1 MGKRGSGEERLIHL
15 DPSSYPFSH
24 FLLSL
29 FQQFTFSSFSCKF
42 DPSGESIMLY
52 LSQVLSRPIRDLEGE
67 SVASIKDVIVRLGE
81 EDHPQVTGLVARYRR
96 RDFFVS
102 RWRITEFNELGVRL
116 NSDILD
122 LRPFVRREGEV
133 LLARN
138 VLDKQLIDVDGKR
151 VVRVNDVQIIE
162 AAGQWRVTGA
172 DVSLQGLWRRL
183 APAGFRGT
191 RRPVEVIDW
200 SDVGYLATDAA
211 TVQLKSASGKLARLH
226 PVEIARLAE
235 ALSYHHGSEVV
246 ESLDDETAAE
256 TLEEMP
262 AAQQARILADMD
274 EERAA
279 DILEWMSPDEAADVL
294 GDLPEEKAEELLGL
308 MEGEEQADVAEL
320 LPYEDDTAGGL
331 MTTEFVTLPRELTVG
346 EALARLREMAE
357 TPNMIYY
364 LYVVEAEGS
373 WKLIGVI
380 ALRSLILADPE
391 APLANVM
398 RSEFQSAHPDEPG
411 KEVAHRIA
419 EYNLLAL
426 PVIDRSGDILG
437 IITVD
442 DAMEI
447 LLPKDWRQRLPRL
460 FS

>member
-1 MGKRGSGEERLIHL
+1 
-15 DPSSYPFSH
+15 
-24 FLLSL
+24 
-29 FQQFTFSSFSCKF
+29 
-42 DPSGESIMLY
+42 MLY
-52 LSQVLSRPIRDLEGE
+52 LSQVLGRPIRDLEGE
-67 SVASIKDVIVRLGE
+67 RVATIKDVIVRLGAG
-81 EDHPQVTGLVARYRR
+81 DHPPVTGLVARYRR
-96 RDFFVS
+96 RDFFLS
-102 RWRITEFNELGVRL
+102 RWRVSELNQQGVRL

-122 LRPFVRREGEV
+122 LRPFLRREGEV
-133 LLARN
+133 LLARD

-162 AAGQWRVTGA
+162 TSSDWRVTGA

-183 APAGFRGT
+183 APKGFVGAG
-191 RRPVEVIDW
+191 RPVEVLDW
-200 SDVGYLATDAA
+200 ADVGYLATDAA
-211 TVQLKSASGKLARLH
+211 TVQLKSSSDKLSRLH

-262 AAQQARILADMD
+262 AEHQARILSDMD

-331 MTTEFVTLPRELTVG
+331 MTTEFVTLPRALTVG
-346 EALARLREMAE
+346 EALARLRDMAE

-364 LYVVEAEGS
+364 LYVVEAENS
-373 WKLIGVI
+373 WRLCGVI
-380 ALRSLILADPE
+380 ALRSLILAEPSM
-391 APLANVM
+391 PLEEVM
-398 RSEFQSAHPDEPG
+398 RTEFQKATPDEPAN
-411 KEVAHRIA
+411 EVAQRIA

-426 PVIDRSGDILG
+426 PVVDESEDILG

-447 LLPKDWRQRLPRL
+447 LLPKDWRQRVPKL
-460 FS
+460 FG

>member
-1 MGKRGSGEERLIHL
+1 
-15 DPSSYPFSH
+15 
-24 FLLSL
+24 
-29 FQQFTFSSFSCKF
+29 
-42 DPSGESIMLY
+42 MLY
-52 LSQVLSRPIRDLEGE
+52 LSQVLGRPIRDLEGE
-67 SVASIKDVIVRLGE
+67 RVATIKDIIVRLGAD
-81 EDHPQVTGLVARYRR
+81 DHPPVTGLVARYRR
-96 RDFFVS
+96 RDFFLP
-102 RWRITEFNELGVRL
+102 RWRITVLNQQGARL

-122 LRPFVRREGEV
+122 LRPFGRRESEV
-133 LLARN
+133 LLARD

-162 AAGQWRVTGA
+162 AAGDWRVTGA

-183 APAGFRGT
+183 APAGFAGSKK
-191 RRPVEVIDW
+191 PVEVLDW
-200 SDVGYLATDAA
+200 ADVGYLATDAA
-211 TVQLKSASGKLARLH
+211 TVQLKSSSDKLARLH

-262 AAQQARILADMD
+262 AESQARILGDMD
-274 EERAA
+274 QERAA

-294 GDLPEEKAEELLGL
+294 GDLPEDKAEELLGL
-308 MEGEEQADVAEL
+308 MEHDEQADVVEL

-331 MTTEFVTLPRELTVG
+331 MTTEFVTLPRALTVG

-364 LYVVEAEGS
+364 LYVVEKEES
-373 WKLIGVI
+373 WKLLGVI
-380 ALRSLILADPE
+380 ALRSLILADPSM
-391 APLANVM
+391 PLEEVM
-398 RSEFQSAHPDEPG
+398 RTEFQQADPEEPA
-411 KEVAHRIA
+411 KEVAQRIA

-426 PVIDRSGDILG
+426 PVIDDSGDILG

-447 LLPKDWRQRLPRL
+447 LLSKDWRQRLPRL
-460 FS
+460 FG

>member
-1 MGKRGSGEERLIHL
+1 
-15 DPSSYPFSH
+15 
-24 FLLSL
+24 
-29 FQQFTFSSFSCKF
+29 
-42 DPSGESIMLY
+42 MLY
-52 LSQVLSRPIRDLEGE
+52 LSQVLGRPIRDLEGE
-67 SVASIKDVIVRLGE
+67 RVATIKDVIVRLGTDE
-81 EDHPQVTGLVARYRR
+81 HPPVTGFVARYRR
-96 RDFFVS
+96 RDFFLS
-102 RWRITEFNELGVRL
+102 RWRISEFGEHGVRL
-116 NSDILD
+116 DSDILD
-122 LRPFVRREGEV
+122 LRPFVRRDGEV
-133 LLARN
+133 LLARD

-151 VVRVNDVQIIE
+151 VVRVNDVQLIE
-162 AAGQWRVTGA
+162 AAPNWRVTGA

-183 APAGFRGT
+183 APSGFFGT
-191 RRPVEVIDW
+191 RNPVEVLDW
-200 SDVGYLATDAA
+200 ADVGYLATDAA
-211 TVQLKSASGKLARLH
+211 TVQLKSSSDKLARLH

-246 ESLDDETAAE
+246 ESLDDEIAAE

-262 AAQQARILADMD
+262 AERQAQILGDMD

-331 MTTEFVTLPRELTVG
+331 MTTEFVTLPRSLTVS

-364 LYVVEAEGS
+364 LYVVEEENS
-373 WKLIGVI
+373 WNLVGVI
-380 ALRSLILADPE
+380 ALRSLILADPAISLE
-391 APLANVM
+391 EMM
-398 RSEFQSAHPDEPG
+398 RTEFQMAMPDESA
-411 KEVAHRIA
+411 KEVAQRIA

-426 PVIDRSGDILG
+426 PVVDQAGDILG
-437 IITVD
+437 IVTVD

-447 LLPKDWRQRLPRL
+447 LLPKDGRQRLPRL
-460 FS
+460 FG

>member
-1 MGKRGSGEERLIHL
+1 
-15 DPSSYPFSH
+15 
-24 FLLSL
+24 
-29 FQQFTFSSFSCKF
+29 
-42 DPSGESIMLY
+42 MLY
-52 LSQVLSRPIRDLEGE
+52 LSQVLSRPIRDLEGDR
-67 SVASIKDVIVRLGE
+67 VATVKDVIVRLGA
-81 EDHPQVTGLVARYRR
+81 EDHPPLIGLVARYRR

-102 RWRITEFNELGVRL
+102 RWRITEFNEHGVRL

-122 LRPFVRREGEV
+122 LRPFVRRDGEV

-151 VVRVNDVQIIE
+151 VVRVNDVQIIHMGGE
-162 AAGQWRVTGA
+162 WRVTGA

-183 APAGFRGT
+183 APSGLMGT
-191 RRPVEVIDW
+191 RKPVEVIDW
-200 SDVGYLATDAA
+200 SNVGYLATDEA
-211 TVQLKSASGKLARLH
+211 TVRLKSSSDKLARLH

-262 AAQQARILADMD
+262 AERQARILGDMD

-294 GDLPEEKAEELLGL
+294 GDLPEDKAEELLGL
-308 MEGEEQADVAEL
+308 MEDEEQAEVAEL

-331 MTTEFVTLPRELTVG
+331 MTTEFVTLPRVLTVG

-364 LYVVEAEGS
+364 LYVVEGEGS
-373 WKLIGVI
+373 WQLSGVI
-380 ALRSLILADPE
+380 ALRSLILADP
-391 APLANVM
+391 AVPLDEVM
-398 RSEFQSAHPDEPG
+398 RSEFQKAHPDERA
-411 KEVAHRIA
+411 KEVAQRIA

-426 PVIDRSGDILG
+426 PVVDELGEILG

-460 FS
+460 FG

>member
-1 MGKRGSGEERLIHL
+1 
-15 DPSSYPFSH
+15 
-24 FLLSL
+24 
-29 FQQFTFSSFSCKF
+29 
-42 DPSGESIMLY
+42 MLY
-52 LSQVLSRPIRDLEGE
+52 LSQVLGRPIRDLEGE
-67 SVASIKDVIVRLGE
+67 RVATIKDVIVRLGAD
-81 EDHPQVTGLVARYRR
+81 DHPPVTGLVARYRR
-96 RDFFVS
+96 RDFFLS
-102 RWRITEFNELGVRL
+102 RWRVSELNQQGVRL

-133 LLARN
+133 LLARD

-162 AAGQWRVTGA
+162 TSNDWRVTGA

-183 APAGFRGT
+183 APHGFVGT
-191 RRPVEVIDW
+191 ARTVEVLDW
-200 SDVGYLATDAA
+200 ADVGYLATDAA
-211 TVQLKSASGKLARLH
+211 TVQLKSSSDKLSRLH

-262 AAQQARILADMD
+262 PEHQVRILGDMD

-331 MTTEFVTLPRELTVG
+331 MTTEFVTLPRALTVG
-346 EALARLREMAE
+346 EALARLRDMAE

-364 LYVVEAEGS
+364 LYVVEAEES
-373 WKLIGVI
+373 WRLRGVI
-380 ALRSLILADPE
+380 ALRSLILADPKM
-391 APLANVM
+391 PLEDVM
-398 RSEFQSAHPDEPG
+398 RTEFQRATVDEPANQ
-411 KEVAHRIA
+411 VAQRIA

-426 PVIDRSGDILG
+426 PVVDDSEEILG

-442 DAMEI
+442 DAIEI
-447 LLPKDWRQRLPRL
+447 LLPKDWRQRVPKL
-460 FS
+460 FG

>member
-1 MGKRGSGEERLIHL
+1 
-15 DPSSYPFSH
+15 
-24 FLLSL
+24 
-29 FQQFTFSSFSCKF
+29 
-42 DPSGESIMLY
+42 MLY
-52 LSQVLSRPIRDLEGE
+52 LSQVLGRPIRDLEGE
-67 SVASIKDVIVRLGE
+67 RVATVKDVIVRLGE
-81 EDHPQVTGLVARYRR
+81 DDHPPVMGLVARFGRR
-96 RDFFVS
+96 EFFLS
-102 RWRITEFNELGVRL
+102 RWRITELNEQGARL
-116 NSDILD
+116 NSDKLN
-122 LRPFVRREGEV
+122 LRPFVRRDGEV
-133 LLARN
+133 LLARD

-151 VVRVNDVQIIE
+151 VVRVNDVQLIE
-162 AAGQWRVTGA
+162 AAGELRVTGA
-172 DVSLQGLWRRL
+172 DVSLQGLYRRL
-183 APAGFRGT
+183 APGGFFGT
-191 RRPVEVIDW
+191 RKPVEVLDW
-200 SDVGYLATDAA
+200 ADVGYLATDAA
-211 TVQLKSASGKLARLH
+211 TVQLKSSSGKLARLH

-235 ALSYHHGSEVV
+235 ALSYHHGFEVV

-262 AAQQARILADMD
+262 AERQARILGNMD

-308 MEGEEQADVAEL
+308 MDDEEQADVAEL

-331 MTTEFVTLPRELTVG
+331 MTTEFVTLPHQLTVG

-364 LYVVEAEGS
+364 LYVVEVENS
-373 WKLIGVI
+373 WKLVGVI
-380 ALRSLILADPE
+380 ALRSLILADP
-391 APLANVM
+391 AMPLAEVM
-398 RSEFQSAHPDEPG
+398 RTEFQIAHPDEAAN
-411 KEVAHRIA
+411 EVAQRIA

-426 PVIDRSGDILG
+426 PVIDETGDILG

-460 FS
+460 FA

>member
-1 MGKRGSGEERLIHL
+1 
-15 DPSSYPFSH
+15 
-24 FLLSL
+24 
-29 FQQFTFSSFSCKF
+29 
-42 DPSGESIMLY
+42 MLY
-52 LSQVLSRPIRDLEGE
+52 LSQVLGRPIRDLEGE
-67 SVASIKDVIVRLGE
+67 PVATIKDVIIRLGE
-81 EDHPQVTGLVARYRR
+81 DEHPPVTGFVARYRR
-96 RDFFVS
+96 RDFFLP
-102 RWRITEFNELGVRL
+102 RWRTAEFGEQGVRL

-122 LRPFVRREGEV
+122 LRPFVRRESEV
-133 LLARN
+133 LLARD

-162 AAGQWRVTGA
+162 AAGEWRVTGA

-183 APAGFRGT
+183 APAGFIGT
-191 RRPVEVIDW
+191 RNPVEVLDW
-200 SDVGYLATDAA
+200 ADVGYLATDAA
-211 TVQLKSASGKLARLH
+211 TVQLKSSSGKLARLH

-246 ESLDDETAAE
+246 ESLDDEIAAE

-262 AAQQARILADMD
+262 PERQARILGDMD

-308 MEGEEQADVAEL
+308 MEDEEQADVAEL

-331 MTTEFVTLPRELTVG
+331 MTTEFVTLPRDLTVG

-364 LYVVEAEGS
+364 LYIVENENS
-373 WKLIGVI
+373 WRLVGVI
-380 ALRSLILADPE
+380 ALRSLILSDPSS
-391 APLANVM
+391 PLENVM
-398 RSEFQSAHPDEPG
+398 RSDLQ
-411 KEVAHRIA
+411 VAHTDDAAADVAQKIA

-426 PVIDRSGDILG
+426 PVVDEAGEILG
-437 IITVD
+437 IVTVD
-442 DAMEI
+442 DAIEI
-447 LLPKDWRQRLPRL
+447 LLPKDWRQRLPKFL
-460 FS
+460 G